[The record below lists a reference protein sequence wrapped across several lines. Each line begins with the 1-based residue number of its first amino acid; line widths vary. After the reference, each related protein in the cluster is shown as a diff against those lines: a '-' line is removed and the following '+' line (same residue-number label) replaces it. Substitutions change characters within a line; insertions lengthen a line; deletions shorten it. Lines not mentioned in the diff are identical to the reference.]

1 MKVEEFL
8 EYKHGITLSDEK
20 MLIDPTFFV
29 KVMNDFAHHKIEEAQ
44 ALKVINYSFTG
55 RDYND
60 ALAIAEA
67 TKIYEE
73 TNDLNKAKKRLISDG
88 WDLSSATKY
97 LRKHLLK

>member
-20 MLIDPTFFV
+20 MPIDPKFFV
-29 KVMNDFAHHKIEEAQ
+29 KVMNDFANHKIEEVQ

-67 TKIYEE
+67 TKIYEQ
-73 TNDLNKAKKRLISDG
+73 TNDLNQAKKRLIEEG
-88 WDLSSATKY
+88 WDLSSATKF
-97 LRKHLLK
+97 LKKHLLK

>member
-20 MLIDPTFFV
+20 MPIDPKFFV
-29 KVMNDFAHHKIEEAQ
+29 KVMNDFANHKIEEVQ

-67 TKIYEE
+67 TKIYEQ
-73 TNDLNKAKKRLISDG
+73 TNDLNQAKKRLIKEG
-88 WDLSSATKY
+88 WDLSSATKF
-97 LRKHLLK
+97 LKKHLLK

>member
-1 MKVEEFL
+1 MKVDEFL

-29 KVMNDFAHHKIEEAQ
+29 KVMNEYAHHKIEEAQ
-44 ALKVINYSFTG
+44 ALKAINYSFTG

-67 TKIYEE
+67 SKIYQE
-73 TNDLNKAKKRLISDG
+73 TNDLNQARKRLVKEG
-88 WDLSSATKY
+88 WDLFRATKF
-97 LRKHLLK
+97 LKKHLLK